1 MDNSPSTV
9 SNVSS
14 VIGTT
19 NTDLSSS
26 GSSFFDKFKNMST
39 SNYIIIVFVSILIL
53 AFLGFNIFVYL
64 AEGTQDITDFTKP
77 LLGKIFGI
85 LGLTFKEVVDVS
97 AEGTRAVV
105 NTTADVVD
113 VTTKSIQ
120 NAVDKPF
127 EEAEAKKQG
136 QTQQPSTAPSQA
148 PSSVKGQQVQQQQQQ
163 KDVMQ
168 NNTLNKA
175 LNTAAVNNT
184 SQNNQGYEADES
196 TSSIQRGTN
205 LKSGWC
211 YIGEDRG
218 FRTCAEVGVND
229 TCMSGDIFPSQEICI
244 NPNLRP

>member
-1 MDNSPSTV
+1 MDNTPNTV

-14 VIGTT
+14 VIGST
-19 NTDLSSS
+19 NTSLSSS
-26 GSSFFDKFKNMST
+26 SSSFFDRFKDMST
-39 SNYIIIVFVSILIL
+39 SNYIIIVLVCILIL

-64 AEGTQDITDFTKP
+64 AEGTQDITNFTKP

-105 NTTADVVD
+105 NTTANVVD
-113 VTTKSIQ
+113 VTTRGIQ

-127 EEAEAKKQG
+127 EEAEAKKQ
-136 QTQQPSTAPSQA
+136 TQGQPSASPSTA
-148 PSSVKGQQVQQQQQQ
+148 PSSVKGQQVQQQQ
-163 KDVMQ
+163 KDIMQ

-175 LNTAAVNNT
+175 LNTAAVKGSST
-184 SQNNQGYEADES
+184 QNDQDYEADES
-196 TSSIQRGTN
+196 TSSIQRGSS

-218 FRTCAEVGVND
+218 FRTCAEVGAND

>member
-1 MDNSPSTV
+1 MDN
-9 SNVSS
+9 
-14 VIGTT
+14 
-19 NTDLSSS
+19 TDFSSS

-39 SNYIIIVFVSILIL
+39 SNYIIIIFVCILIL

-64 AEGTQDITDFTKP
+64 AEGTQDITNITKP

-136 QTQQPSTAPSQA
+136 QTQGQTQQPSQA
-148 PSSVKGQQVQQQQQQ
+148 PSTIKGQPVQQPQ
-163 KDVMQ
+163 KDIMQ

-175 LNTAAVNNT
+175 LNTAAIKGSS
-184 SQNNQGYEADES
+184 SQNNQEYEADES